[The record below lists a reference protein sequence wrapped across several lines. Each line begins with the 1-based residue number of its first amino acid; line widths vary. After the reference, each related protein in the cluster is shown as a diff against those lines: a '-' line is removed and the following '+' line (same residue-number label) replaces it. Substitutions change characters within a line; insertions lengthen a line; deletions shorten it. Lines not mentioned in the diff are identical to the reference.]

1 MSTKIELEE
10 PFKSKWK
17 YGYLV
22 TNKEPRRN
30 VILFNKDKD
39 KDRTTISY
47 ARYLMSVHLGR
58 ELSKDE
64 HVDHINNDRTD
75 DRLENLQILTLAENN
90 AKEARRRGRLL
101 VEYECPVCQLV
112 FTRRTGNSNRIPS
125 RKRSVICCTRRCGV
139 KFSNWKL
146 NDEQREEILV
156 KQFIREFRLHE

>member
-30 VILFNKDKD
+30 VILFNKD

-75 DRLENLQILTLAENN
+75 DRLENLQILTLAENS
-90 AKEARRRGRLL
+90 AKEAKRRGRIL
-101 VEYECPVCQLV
+101 VEYECPVCKLI
-112 FTRRTGNSNRIPS
+112 FTRRISNSNRIPC
-125 RKRSVICCTRRCGV
+125 RKRSIICCTKRCSG
-139 KFSNWKL
+139 KLSNWAL
-146 NDEQREEILV
+146 SEEQRKEIIS
-156 KQFIREFRLHE
+156 KQFIREFRSHE